1 MRNIFTKTFALLTM
15 AAMSMGVWAGDFY
28 GSNYNQKATV
38 PGTIELSYGSYT
50 GWNRESFFSNDSK
63 MENSKSGAVAQF
75 SFTVS
80 DAAAFLF
87 SLQASNGNGYGDYN
101 CDLQVKIWSASASEP
116 ESPTTTFTVVD
127 DNNWDNFVG
136 HYYLTPELEAGDYN
150 LKITWTDQAN
160 VQNIKL
166 ENYESK
172 LITPSTTA
180 LSLNRSAMTDYY
192 FGDSEREKDCT
203 PLGYMN
209 VGDYIEYP
217 VTISSSE
224 YLVSFEASIKE
235 GSAGVITVSLINAS
249 TDTRMEIPVDVA
261 VSGNWSTY
269 LSYKTWF
276 SNMTAGVYI
285 LRVAWTS
292 GTAANFQNLKIRDIS
307 SIVIAPSSSAISLNK
322 ADMADYKFNNALEEK
337 DQDPL
342 GYMTEGDYI
351 EYPVSI
357 SNADDFFV
365 TFKASIKDIDGAVM
379 SVSFIEA
386 NTANVVTKTV
396 SVLKKSG
403 WGDYTRYVALFPEL
417 AAGSYWLRITWTTQN
432 PNFGSLKLMST
443 ADYTYTIG
451 GSEVNLST
459 DWKTKALIEI
469 NNSRYAERD
478 NVEFTGNND
487 NLNFILHNAYSSPLD
502 LSIEASTEKDNAS
515 IVVELLNENG
525 SVLSSETKSIT
536 RKDWSTFAEYTVT
549 GINTTAGYQ
558 VLRLRFE
565 NNGSNVRNIK
575 VTPKVYV
582 RTHPHMNLNTLCFPY
597 QIDNYEGATFYT
609 ILETEVN
616 GSNELTKLV
625 LEEHVGALEAGV
637 PYFYDPEE
645 SELVCYYSGDY
656 ADVQDG
662 VGGLT
667 GTYDDNAA
675 VPEGSYVTVN
685 NQLYKCGAGVTMGS
699 YRAYVTPESYS
710 RPALAG
716 RRRLTIGG
724 NNAPTG
730 LESIQ
735 PSEISSQKILR
746 NGQIVIVN
754 GDKMYNVMGQEL

>member
-1 MRNIFTKTFALLTM
+1 MKNFTKLFTLLTM
-15 AAMSMGVWAGDFY
+15 AAMSMGVWAGDFN
-28 GSNYNQKATV
+28 GSNYNKQATV
-38 PGTIELSYGSYT
+38 PGTIDLSYGSYT
-50 GWNRESFFSNDSK
+50 GWNRDSFFSNASK

-101 CDLQVKIWSASASEP
+101 CDLQVKIWSTSAEEP
-116 ESPTTTFTVVD
+116 LSPNTTFTVED
-127 DNNWDNFVG
+127 DNNWNNFVN
-136 HYYLTPELEAGDYN
+136 HYYTTPVLTAGDYY
-150 LKITWTDQAN
+150 LKIIWTDQAN
-160 VQNIKL
+160 VQNIKF

-180 LSLNRSAMTDYY
+180 ISLMRANMIDYY
-192 FGDSEREKDCT
+192 FKTADREKDQT
-203 PLGYMN
+203 PLGFMN

-217 VTISSSE
+217 VSISNSE
-224 YLVSFEASIKE
+224 YMVSFEASIKE
-235 GSAGVITVSLINAS
+235 GSTGVITVSLINAS
-249 TDTRMEIPVDVA
+249 TDTRMDIPVDVA

-276 SNMTAGVYI
+276 SSMAAGVYI

-307 SIVIAPSSSAISLNK
+307 SIVITSSSSAMSLNK
-322 ADMADYKFNNALEEK
+322 ADMADYKFNNALEK

-357 SNADDFFV
+357 SSADDFFV

-379 SVSFIEA
+379 SVSFTEA
-386 NTANVVTKTV
+386 NTANMVTKAV
-396 SVLKKSG
+396 SVLRKSG

-417 AAGSYWLRITWTTQN
+417 TAGSYWLRITWTSQN
-432 PNFGSLKLMST
+432 PNFGSLKLMGT
-443 ADYTYTIG
+443 ADYKYTIG

-469 NNSRYAERD
+469 RDSHYKEHD
-478 NVEFTGNND
+478 NVEYTGNND
-487 NLNFILHNAYSSPLD
+487 NLNFILYNLYSSPLD
-502 LSIEASTEKDNAS
+502 LSFEASTDKDDAS
-515 IVVELLNENG
+515 IVLELLNEDG
-525 SVLSSETKSIT
+525 SVLSSEAKSIT
-536 RKDWSTFAEYTVT
+536 RKGWSTFAEYTVT

-575 VTPKVYV
+575 VTPKVYL

-637 PYFYDPEE
+637 PYFYDPEG
-645 SELVCYYSGDY
+645 SELVCYYSGASTDASTAANGALVGFFDDDY
-656 ADVQDG
+656 E
-662 VGGLT
+662 
-667 GTYDDNAA
+667 
-675 VPEGSYVTVN
+675 VPSGSYVTVN
-685 NQLYKCGAGVTMGS
+685 NQLYKCGAGVTMGAN
-699 YRAYVTPESYS
+699 RAYVTATTYTRAAVP
-710 RPALAG
+710 G
-716 RRRLTIGG
+716 RKRLTIGG
-724 NNAPTG
+724 NKIPTG
-730 LESIQ
+730 MESIQ

-746 NGQIVIVN
+746 NGQVIIIR
-754 GDKMYNVMGQEL
+754 GDKKYNMLGQEL